1 MEEEVALTIRNLEF
15 VLHPRSIAIF
25 GASTRPGSVGA
36 VVIENIVQ
44 GGFEGP
50 IWPVNPKYREIAG
63 RPCYRSAKEL
73 PEAPDLSVIVTP
85 AETVPGIVR
94 DLGNIGSKAAVV
106 ITAGLTVENGLK
118 QAMLEAAKPNLFRI
132 VGPNTLG
139 LLTPKLKLNA
149 SFSHCNASP
158 GGIALLSQ
166 SGAIVTALVDWSLD
180 NNVGFSHIVSLGDM
194 ADVDVGDYLDLLAS
208 DPSTHA
214 ILMYLE
220 TIPHPRKFMSAA
232 RAAARLKPVVAIK
245 SGRHDQ
251 AAKAAM
257 THTGALAG
265 GDRAVS
271 AAFTRA
277 GILRVGGLIELFDAA
292 EILALLGPL
301 QQTRLGIVTNGGGAG
316 VLAVDDLLDR
326 RCELAAF
333 APATVERLNACLPST
348 WSKGNPVD
356 IIGDASPR
364 RYAEAIEA
372 VAADPGTDALMVLN
386 CPTGLASSTDAAL
399 AVSSI
404 ARSGKIDGKPLI
416 TCWLGESTARQG
428 RHLLQNAG
436 VPSFETPAEAAQ
448 AASYL
453 SEWSRAQA
461 ALMRVPPESGS
472 AYMADRSHA
481 IAIFR
486 AAAAD
491 GRQMLTEAEAKE
503 LIAAYGIATPKTVVA
518 KSPADVEKAAA
529 AMLLS
534 ADKVVVKL
542 VSRDI
547 SHKSDVGGVALDLG
561 SAEAARDAAEAICL
575 RVQHSAPDASV
586 DGFTVQP
593 MISRRSAYEL
603 LVGIHQDPIFGPVIM
618 FGSGGVAV
626 ELLDD
631 TAVSLPPLDD
641 VLAGDLI
648 DNTRAGRLL
657 AGYRDREPANRAAIL
672 GTLDSV
678 SRLVV
683 DFRCIKSMDINP
695 LLSDREGAVA
705 LDARIQFDP
714 SLVEDPAP
722 NADLVIRPYP
732 SMWERDIEVKGQR
745 YIIRPIKPTDVALYP
760 AFLAKVTREDMR
772 LRFLSPRK
780 HFPDQMLKRMTQLDY
795 DREIA
800 FVVIARGGDELA
812 GIGRLSCDPDHVV
825 AEYALLV
832 RTDLQGQGI
841 GWELLNQ
848 LIDYAREDGIAKI
861 EGMMLAENHKML
873 SMCRVLGF
881 MIQHEVDDPGL
892 CRASLR
898 LKPRANAEAN
908 D

>member
-1 MEEEVALTIRNLEF
+1 MTIRNLEF
-15 VLHPRSIAIF
+15 VLHPRSIAVF
-25 GASTRPGSVGA
+25 GASTRPASVGA
-36 VVIENIVQ
+36 VIIENIVE

-50 IWPVNPKYREIAG
+50 IWPVNPKHGEIAG
-63 RPCYRSAKEL
+63 RPCYRTTKDL

-85 AETVPGIVR
+85 PETVPGIVR

-106 ITAGLTVENGLK
+106 ITAGLTMENGLK
-118 QAMLEAAKPNLFRI
+118 QAMLDAAKPNLFRI

-139 LLTPKLKLNA
+139 VLTPKLKLNA
-149 SFSHCNASP
+149 SFSHRNASK

-194 ADVDVGDYLDLLAS
+194 ADVDVADYLDMLAS

-220 TIPHPRKFMSAA
+220 TIPNPRKFMSAA

-292 EILALLGPL
+292 ETLSLLEPL
-301 QQTRLGIVTNGGGAG
+301 QRSRLGIVTNGGGAG
-316 VLAVDDLLDR
+316 VLTVDDLLDR
-326 RCELAAF
+326 RCELATF
-333 APATVERLNACLPST
+333 SPTTIERLNTCLPST

-364 RYAEAIEA
+364 RYAEAIQA
-372 VAADPGTDALMVLN
+372 VAADPATDALMVLN

-404 ARSGKIDGKPLI
+404 ARNGRIDGKPLI

-428 RHLLQNAG
+428 RRILQDAG
-436 VPSFETPAEAAQ
+436 IPSFETPAEAARS
-448 AASYL
+448 ASYL
-453 SEWSRAQA
+453 SEWSRAQT

-472 AYMADRSHA
+472 ASIADCSHTT
-481 IAIFR
+481 AIFR

-491 GRQMLTEAEAKE
+491 GRQMLTESEAKE
-503 LIAAYGIATPKTVVA
+503 VIAAYGIATPKTVVA
-518 KSPADVEKAAA
+518 RSPADVEKAAA
-529 AMLLS
+529 TMLLTTER
-534 ADKVVVKL
+534 VVVKL
-542 VSRDI
+542 VSREI

-561 SAEAARDAAEAICL
+561 SAEAARDAAEAIRL
-575 RVQHSAPDASV
+575 RVQHSAPDAVV

-593 MISRRSAYEL
+593 MISKRDAYEL
-603 LVGIHQDPIFGPVIM
+603 IVGIHRDPIFGPVIV

-641 VLAGDLI
+641 ILAGDLI

-657 AGYRDREPANRAAIL
+657 AGYRHHEPANRAAIL
-672 GTLDSV
+672 AALNSV
-678 SRLVV
+678 SRLIV
-683 DFRCIKSMDINP
+683 DFRCIKSLDINP
-695 LLSDREGAVA
+695 LLADGEGATA

-714 SLVEDPAP
+714 SLIEDPAP

-732 SMWERDIEVKGQR
+732 SKWERDIEVRGRR
-745 YIIRPIKPTDVALYP
+745 YTIRPIKPTDVALYP
-760 AFLAKVTREDMR
+760 AFLSKVTQEDIR

-780 HFPDQMLKRMTQLDY
+780 HFPDQALKRMTQLDY

-800 FVVIARGGDELA
+800 FVIIAQAGDELA
-812 GIGRLSCDPDHVV
+812 GIGRLSCDPDHSV

-832 RTDLQGQGI
+832 RTDLQGQGL

-848 LIDYAREDGIAKI
+848 LVDYAREDGISKI
-861 EGMMLAENHKML
+861 EGMILAENRKML
-873 SMCRVLGF
+873 SMCRELGF
-881 MIQHEVDDPGL
+881 VIQHEVDDLGL
-892 CRASLR
+892 CRASMR
-898 LKPRANAEAN
+898 LKPRANAEA
-908 D
+908 DD

>member
-1 MEEEVALTIRNLEF
+1 MTIRNLEF
-15 VLHPRSIAIF
+15 VLHPRSIAVF
-25 GASTRPGSVGA
+25 GASPRPGSVGA

-50 IWPVNPKYREIAG
+50 IWPVNPKHDEIAG
-63 RPCYRSAKEL
+63 RPCYRAATNL

-85 AETVPGIVR
+85 PETVPGIVR

-118 QAMLEAAKPNLFRI
+118 QAMLDAARPNLFRI

-149 SFSHCNASP
+149 SFSHRNASV

-166 SGAIVTALVDWSLD
+166 SGAIVTALIDWSLD

-194 ADVDVGDYLDLLAS
+194 ADVDVADYLDMLAS

-220 TIPHPRKFMSAA
+220 TIPNPRKFMSAA

-245 SGRHDQ
+245 SGRHAQ

-265 GDRAVS
+265 SDRAVS

-277 GILRVGGLIELFDAA
+277 GILRVGGLLELFDAA

-301 QQTRLGIVTNGGGAG
+301 QQGRLGIITNGGGAG
-316 VLAVDDLLDR
+316 VLVVDDLLDR

-333 APATVERLNACLPST
+333 TPATIERLNACLPPT

-364 RYAEAIEA
+364 RYAEAIQA
-372 VAADPGTDALMVLN
+372 VAADPNTNALMVLN
-386 CPTGLASSTDAAL
+386 CPTGLASSTEAAS
-399 AVSSI
+399 AVSTI
-404 ARSGKIDGKPLI
+404 VQKGRIEGKPLI

-428 RHLLQNAG
+428 RRLLQNSG
-436 VPSFETPAEAAQ
+436 VPSFDTPAEAAR

-461 ALMRVPPESGS
+461 TLMRVTPGSGRTS
-472 AYMADRSHA
+472 LADRSLA
-481 IAIFR
+481 TAIFR
-486 AAAAD
+486 VAAAD
-491 GRQMLTEAEAKE
+491 GRQILTESEGKE
-503 LIAAYGIATPKTVVA
+503 VLAAYGIATPKTVVA
-518 KSPADVEKAAA
+518 RSPSEVEKAAA
-529 AMLLS
+529 TMLLTT
-534 ADKVVVKL
+534 DKLVVKL

-547 SHKSDVGGVALDLG
+547 SHKSDVGGVALGLG
-561 SAEAARDAAEAICL
+561 SAEAARDAAEAIRL
-575 RVQHSAPDASV
+575 RLQHSAPNASV

-593 MISRRSAYEL
+593 MISRREAYEL
-603 LVGIHQDPIFGPVIM
+603 IVGIHQDPIFGPVIV

-641 VLAGDLI
+641 VMAGDLI

-657 AGYRDREPANRAAIL
+657 AGYRDHEPANRAAIL
-672 GTLDSV
+672 DTLDSV
-678 SRLVV
+678 SRLIV
-683 DFRCIKSMDINP
+683 DFRCIKSLDINP
-695 LLSDREGAVA
+695 LLADREGAVA

-714 SLVEDPAP
+714 SLVDEPAP
-722 NADLVIRPYP
+722 NANLVIRPYP
-732 SMWERDIEVKGQR
+732 SRWERDIDFKGQR
-745 YIIRPIKPTDVALYP
+745 YIIRPIKPSDVALYP
-760 AFLAKVTREDMR
+760 AFLGKVTQEDMR
-772 LRFLSPRK
+772 LRFLGPRK
-780 HFPDQMLKRMTQLDY
+780 HFPEQTLKRMTQLDY
-795 DREIA
+795 DREMA
-800 FVVIARGGDELA
+800 FVVIASVGEELA

-832 RTDLQGQGI
+832 RTDLQGQGL
-841 GWELLNQ
+841 GWKLLNQ
-848 LIDYAREDGIAKI
+848 LIDYAREDGISRL
-861 EGMMLAENHKML
+861 EGIILAENRTML
-873 SMCRVLGF
+873 SMCRELGF
-881 MIQHEVDDPGL
+881 VIEHDVDDPRL